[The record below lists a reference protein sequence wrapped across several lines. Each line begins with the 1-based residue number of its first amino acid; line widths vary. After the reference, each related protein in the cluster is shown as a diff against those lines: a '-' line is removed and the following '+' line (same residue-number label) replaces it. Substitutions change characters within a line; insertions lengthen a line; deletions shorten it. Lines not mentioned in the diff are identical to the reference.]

1 MKKLHLFSSTCFPLL
16 ILCYAGFSQTPV
28 WIAKYDNGNARA
40 MTVDHAGNIYV
51 TGPSDGGKK
60 TGVDFLTVK
69 YTPGGSLAWAARYNN
84 GAANGEDWPYAIA
97 VDASGNVYVTGRSI
111 TSSGGKVVNYDY
123 ATVKYNSGGGVEWT
137 KRYGSSGN
145 RSDIPQE
152 VKVDNNGYVYVTG
165 FTDAMNLGGGGNSI
179 TTIKYDP
186 ASGTEVWR
194 EVYDALPNIYDS
206 PNPNTEQAFSL
217 ALDSSGNV
225 YIAGTVL
232 IKYNSSGTIVWVNS
246 TSDDRR
252 EVLVDGSNNILTTG
266 FSGKTTKYD
275 ALGTLLW
282 QATNAAGFWDMALD
296 EVGNAYVTGSGNST
310 YETVKYDG
318 NSGSQ
323 IWAATYLGN
332 VNNADFARSIAVDN
346 LGNAYVTGHTTVAS
360 GRTDI
365 GNIGTIKYNSAGQ
378 QQWLSLYEGDGFGI
392 VADASDNI
400 YVAGTS
406 ASTRTTP
413 SGIVILKY
421 APSSAA
427 SRSVT
432 TKPIAESKQLK
443 FNLQN
448 YPNPFTQFTT
458 IEYQIPQEGIVK
470 LSVYDLQGKQIATLI
485 NKNQP
490 AGIYRINFSADK
502 LPPGTYIYK
511 IHAGEFVETKKLI
524 VIK

>member
-1 MKKLHLFSSTCFPLL
+1 
-16 ILCYAGFSQTPV
+16 
-28 WIAKYDNGNARA
+28 
-40 MTVDHAGNIYV
+40 
-51 TGPSDGGKK
+51 
-60 TGVDFLTVK
+60 
-69 YTPGGSLAWAARYNN
+69 
-84 GAANGEDWPYAIA
+84 
-97 VDASGNVYVTGRSI
+97 
-111 TSSGGKVVNYDY
+111 
-123 ATVKYNSGGGVEWT
+123 
-137 KRYGSSGN
+137 
-145 RSDIPQE
+145 
-152 VKVDNNGYVYVTG
+152 
-165 FTDAMNLGGGGNSI
+165 
-179 TTIKYDP
+179 
-186 ASGTEVWR
+186 VWR

-246 TSDDRR
+246 TSDDRG

-275 ALGTLLW
+275 ALGTLFGSDKCGWFL
-282 QATNAAGFWDMALD
+282 DMALD

-470 LSVYDLQGKQIATLI
+470 LSVYDFQE
-485 NKNQP
+485 NK
-490 AGIYRINFSADK
+490 
-502 LPPGTYIYK
+502 
-511 IHAGEFVETKKLI
+511 
-524 VIK
+524 